1 MVIRQGSTFNRRPR
15 KKFLRA
21 KRRSNR
27 IDKNGNTAII
37 TSIFSSP
44 PTAGAGSGTTSLRI
58 AAIRK
63 RKNESKANNITVENK
78 KKRMRLSCH
87 SSLMGV
93 GNNTNDIMKKSHNK
107 IFIVGTSTNMTSK
120 NKKDHEDNHVLFF
133 RKEGA

>member
-1 MVIRQGSTFNRRPR
+1 MVIRQGSTFNRRHR

-27 IDKNGNTAII
+27 IDKNGTTAII

-44 PTAGAGSGTTSLRI
+44 PTADALRNV
-58 AAIRK
+58 AIRK

-93 GNNTNDIMKKSHNK
+93 ANNTNLIMKKSHNK

-120 NKKDHEDNHVLFF
+120 NKKDHEDNHTLFF